1 MRKGFSLIIITFLSL
16 ASILCFC
23 SFFGC
28 SNKNGFE
35 VIGNNS
41 EVIGNDSN
49 NLVWT
54 NENIV
59 YAYIKVGYEEDIL
72 KNIEGSFRQLPVQKV
87 YVAEKNTNE
96 WTPLVLL
103 FVLDANDAITQK
115 EFIELLEQDERINHA
130 NSGRDLPFETVDTR
144 YIEKGKDTISVGKTL
159 QLTLMGNIDYYIQP
173 FDFKGFY
180 IKPATEK
187 QYNIQSF
194 PDIALNSVTEASDGW
209 LYLELEEENYF
220 NIIKACD
227 KVARLSEIARVE
239 KDKRNIVS
247 VIPPIWQVS
256 DETIV
261 SIETNSADYRFVTIT
276 GLKSGTVTLDYA
288 GVKCEIIVR

>member
-1 MRKGFSLIIITFLSL
+1 MGWRV
-16 ASILCFC
+16 C
-23 SFFGC
+23 
-28 SNKNGFE
+28 
-35 VIGNNS
+35 
-41 EVIGNDSN
+41 
-49 NLVWT
+49 LVG
-54 NENIV
+54 E
-59 YAYIKVGYEEDIL
+59 
-72 KNIEGSFRQLPVQKV
+72 
-87 YVAEKNTNE
+87 
-96 WTPLVLL
+96 
-103 FVLDANDAITQK
+103 
-115 EFIELLEQDERINHA
+115 
-130 NSGRDLPFETVDTR
+130 
-144 YIEKGKDTISVGKTL
+144 TL